1 MADNDPDERDPGVA
15 MERTMLAWRRTAIGF
30 AAVGAA
36 ILKANVPAG
45 LAVLA
50 MSVPIWIVDRLS
62 RRSVSTWLSARRHL
76 LITATVIV
84 IALAALAVAIG
95 APSKTGLTPPRAAG
109 GSARPAPSRH
119 AYAPTRAEAAAAIC
133 PALMP
138 AASSSSWLVPEPGI
152 SRTARCATRKSNRPA
167 SASASST
174 AEPRPPSGW

>member
-62 RRSVSTWLSARRHL
+62 RRSVNTWLSARRHAL
-76 LITATVIV
+76 VTATVIV

-95 APSKTGLTPPRAAG
+95 APSKTGLTRPRAAG
-109 GSARPAPSRH
+109 TRPVPSGR
-119 AYAPTRAEAAAAIC
+119 AYAPARPEAAAAIC

-152 SRTARCATRKSNRPA
+152 SRTARCATRRSTRPV